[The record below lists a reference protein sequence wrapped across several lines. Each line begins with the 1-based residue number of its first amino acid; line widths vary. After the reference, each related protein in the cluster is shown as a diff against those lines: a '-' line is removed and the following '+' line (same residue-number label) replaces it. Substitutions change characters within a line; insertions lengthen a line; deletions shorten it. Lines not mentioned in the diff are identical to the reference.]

1 MSQLEDRLS
10 SMVTLIPC
18 INEADG
24 VGPTIEEIKD
34 VIHDQP
40 IVVVDGNS
48 SDGTPDVASRL
59 GALVINQRS
68 KGKGNAVREGLE
80 YIRNDIRLRSY
91 RYLLMIDGDFTY
103 HCDKV
108 PEMLQTL
115 SSNPKVGM
123 VIGKRL
129 RLYSVW
135 KLYGLLMILGNLTFA
150 FLHSLLNKVRLTDPL
165 SGLRLISFEA
175 IKRWNPMSG
184 GFELEVELN
193 RYVSKRGYT
202 IEEVPVVYRKRRGAK
217 KLRIHHAFWILKK
230 IVTMELAGR

>member
-1 MSQLEDRLS
+1 MSQLEN
-10 SMVTLIPC
+10 TPC
-18 INEADG
+18 SLVALVPCLNEADG

-48 SDGTPDVASRL
+48 SDGTPDVASKL

-80 YIRNDIRLRSY
+80 YIRNDSRLRSCK
-91 RYLLMIDGDFTY
+91 YLLIIDGDRTY
-103 HCDKV
+103 PCDKV
-108 PEMLQTL
+108 PEMLQIL

-123 VIGKRL
+123 VIGKRA

-135 KLYGLLMILGNLTFA
+135 KLYGLLMIVGNLTFA

-165 SGLRLISFEA
+165 SGLRLISFEV

-193 RYVSKRGYT
+193 RYVFERGYK

-217 KLRIHHAFWILKK
+217 KLRIHHALWILKK
-230 IVTMELAGR
+230 IVTMELTSR